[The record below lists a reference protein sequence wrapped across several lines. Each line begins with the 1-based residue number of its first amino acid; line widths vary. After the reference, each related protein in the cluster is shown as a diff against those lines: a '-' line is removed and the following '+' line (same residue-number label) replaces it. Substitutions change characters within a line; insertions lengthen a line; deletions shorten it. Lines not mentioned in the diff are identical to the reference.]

1 MKKPLAVLFALLLV
15 VGLPIVGAP
24 HTRTN
29 IPLVKDVPHS
39 GDHDDRA
46 RSSLPTIPPTA
57 YVMGDEVHF
66 LHILIS
72 DASSMVSVVIT
83 GRDNACYLVLNY
95 PAREQAGAD
104 ELVVNLEE
112 NGIPRGEYTLQIFY
126 VDSWW
131 IGDFATS
138 ITKTGVATIRV
149 DIDDICYLLEGGQ
162 ASVVAPGVVRDTVFP
177 YSYPS
182 AIDIPSRITYG
193 GQTYKVTAI
202 GSHAFKY
209 CDKLVSVTLPST
221 MESIDEDAF
230 RYCYSLE
237 YVYIPDNVCYIGS
250 NAFRDCMSLS
260 DVEIPEGV
268 IGINERTFM
277 GCTSLSSVVLPYGLE
292 YIDNSSF
299 SGCTSLQSVVIP
311 EGVTYLGLNAFAWC
325 AGLRSALLA
334 GGVEEIG
341 SVFSGC
347 QALEQV
353 VIPEGVKAI
362 RHGAFADCIGLTS
375 VTIPQSVT
383 RIDNKAFSGIP
394 DSAHI
399 YCYATEPCRIL
410 PESFNYH
417 CVLHVPRGCREK
429 YQNAYSWR
437 YFATIV
443 EDIAKNLVLDE
454 VPVFGTGVMPAVADD
469 YAASPCRYYDLV
481 GRPVDVT
488 RRGLLIHDGRKVL
501 VR

>member
-1 MKKPLAVLFALLLV
+1 MKIPLALLFALLLA
-15 VGLPIVGAP
+15 VGLPAVGAS

-39 GDHDDRA
+39 SGHDDRA
-46 RSSLPTIPPTA
+46 RSPLPVTPPTA
-57 YVMGDEVHF
+57 YIMGDDVHF
-66 LHILIS
+66 LHVLIS

-83 GRDNACYLVLNY
+83 GRDNACHLVLNY

-131 IGDFATS
+131 VGDFSTS
-138 ITKTGVATIRV
+138 VTKTGSATLRV
-149 DIDDICYLLEGGQ
+149 NIDGICYLIEGGQ
-162 ASVVAPGVVRDTVFP
+162 ATVVSPGVVRDAVFP
-177 YSYPS
+177 YLYPS
-182 AIDIPSRITYG
+182 SIDIPSRVTYG

-209 CDKLVSVTLPST
+209 CDKLLSVTLPST
-221 MESIDEDAF
+221 METIGEGAF

-237 YVYIPDNVCYIGS
+237 YVNIPDNVSVIGS
-250 NAFRDCMSLS
+250 NAFRDCMALT

-268 IGINERTFM
+268 AGINARTFM
-277 GCTSLSSVVLPYGLE
+277 GCTSLSSVVLPSGLE

-299 SGCTSLQSVVIP
+299 SGCTSLQSVIIP
-311 EGVTYLGLNAFAWC
+311 EGVTYLGLNAFSLC
-325 AGLRSALLA
+325 TGLQSALLA
-334 GGVEEIG
+334 GGIEEIG

-347 QALEQV
+347 RALQQV
-353 VIPEGVKAI
+353 VIPEGVRAI
-362 RHGAFADCIGLTS
+362 RHGAFADCTGLMS
-375 VTIPQSVT
+375 VTIPQSVA
-383 RIDNKAFSGIP
+383 RIDNIAFSGIP

-410 PESFNYH
+410 PESFNHH
-417 CVLHVPRGCREK
+417 CVLHIPRGSKER
-429 YQNAYSWR
+429 YRNAYSWR
-437 YFATIV
+437 HFETIV
-443 EDIAKNLVLDE
+443 DDLAEKLAPEDL
-454 VPVFGTGVMPAVADD
+454 PVFGTGVMPAFADD
-469 YAASPCRYYDLV
+469 DATSTRRYYDLL
-481 GRPVDVT
+481 GRPADGMQ
-488 RRGLLIHDGRKVL
+488 RGLLIRDGRKVL